1 VLTTNEDAIWDFIK
15 PLLPMVKLDVKTP
28 ASYAN
33 TYLKCTQGNLYD
45 AYKDLCLLVN
55 GNEVQQPLVGTVED
69 PLDFFLQRS
78 LNTTISRA
86 DRVLAHLAVRA
97 LVTPLSS
104 VAAERGG
111 SYLRKLGAGKDR
123 NRMGMSSISEN
134 IFMWANKDYGD
145 KLMTLARARADSLKA
160 PTVNVNV
167 ESDHDE
173 GADEDEEDKEED
185 HEKTEEENENEDE
198 EEENV
203 KYGQSLYKEEPLKRK
218 AEREKRQDRRED
230 IRLHGK
236 KSQPMPPVKGQF
248 SLHQFFTPKPN
259 IVSPPSS
266 TSASKTQQQAIA
278 LDDHEDDEDDNDNM
292 GSAGMA
298 TSAVIRKVVHDKG
311 TSSKVA
317 TKRHISPQEI
327 VELEDDNDVEADDGS
342 TWRVNDLNR
351 IKRTKR

>member
-1 VLTTNEDAIWDFIK
+1 MLTTNEDAIWDFIK

-33 TYLKCTQGNLYD
+33 TYLKCTQGDLYD
-45 AYKDLCLLVN
+45 AYKDLCLLV
-55 GNEVQQPLVGTVED
+55 
-69 PLDFFLQRS
+69 
-78 LNTTISRA
+78 
-86 DRVLAHLAVRA
+86 
-97 LVTPLSS
+97 
-104 VAAERGG
+104 
-111 SYLRKLGAGKDR
+111 
-123 NRMGMSSISEN
+123 
-134 IFMWANKDYGD
+134 
-145 KLMTLARARADSLKA
+145 
-160 PTVNVNV
+160 
-167 ESDHDE
+167 
-173 GADEDEEDKEED
+173 
-185 HEKTEEENENEDE
+185 
-198 EEENV
+198 
-203 KYGQSLYKEEPLKRK
+203 
-218 AEREKRQDRRED
+218 QDRRED

-236 KSQPMPPVKGQF
+236 KSQPIPHVKGQF
-248 SLHQFFTPKPN
+248 SLHQFFTPKPK

-317 TKRHISPQEI
+317 TKRHTSPQEI
-327 VELEDDNDVEADDGS
+327 VEHEDDNDVEADDGS